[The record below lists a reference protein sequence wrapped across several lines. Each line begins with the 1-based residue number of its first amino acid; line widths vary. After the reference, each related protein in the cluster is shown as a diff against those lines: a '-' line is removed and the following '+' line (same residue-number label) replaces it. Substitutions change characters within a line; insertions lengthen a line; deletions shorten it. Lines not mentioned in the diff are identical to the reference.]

1 MVPPRSQLPVFAAS
15 RRGLSDI
22 FQEIEEDLR
31 RDKYAKLWARYR
43 VHLVLLVVAILVG
56 ISGYTGWTQYQQSQ
70 RQAEGARFAAAL
82 DLVRD
87 GKNQEAIAAFTDL
100 ANGAGGG
107 HAVLAK
113 LEEAA
118 LKARGGDAAGAL
130 ALYDQIASDTSLDP
144 HYRDAATL
152 LYARAALDQGDPKA
166 LVERLKPLTGA
177 ANPWHAFALEFTAL
191 AQLKSGD
198 KDAARQTFQTL
209 AGDQTAPAGA
219 RSRATQMLAA
229 LAP

>member
-87 GKNQEAIAAFTDL
+87 GKNQEAAAAFADL
-100 ANGAGGG
+100 ANRAGGG

-144 HYRDAATL
+144 QYCDAATL

-166 LVERLKPLTGA
+166 LIERLKPLTDG
-177 ANPWHAFALEFTAL
+177 ANPWHALALEFTAL
-191 AQLKSGD
+191 AQMKSGD
-198 KDAARQTFQTL
+198 KVAARATYQRL
-209 AGDQTAPAGA
+209 IDDKTAPAGS
-219 RSRATQMLAA
+219 RNRATQMLAA
-229 LAP
+229 LAQ